1 MEKFAVKL
9 NRKYIIATLSSPTQ
23 YLVSRHWGNWAFTDN
38 IEVATKAVS
47 RKVAEMIRD
56 NYYYDFGMDVELVVL
71 PIEVEFRVIKECDD

>member
-1 MEKFAVKL
+1 MEKFTVKL

-38 IEVATKAVS
+38 IEIATKAVS
-47 RKVAEMIRD
+47 KKVAKMIRN
-56 NYYYDFGMDVELVVL
+56 NYYYDFGMDVELVIL